1 MSSFSK
7 VTPLIEL
14 HTNSL
19 DWTIKVRVVRM
30 WTIQS
35 SINPDK
41 ITEIQ
46 LILLDQEV
54 RHNFFIFQFRLSF
67 ILFVLYNFV
76 CDC

>member
-1 MSSFSK
+1 MASFSK

-35 SINPDK
+35 SINPEK
-41 ITEIQ
+41 ITEIE

-54 RHNFFIFQFRLSF
+54 S
-67 ILFVLYNFV
+67 Y
-76 CDC
+76 